1 MHPQHEAAARCDHRM
16 QPVDVWTPPFGVHLV
31 QLDRLDPQVTRDL
44 LVVRLG
50 SLGSDMLE
58 AMHGLDVDPT
68 AVSGPG
74 VTDAPALTLQ
84 QPLDDLLGQLGAFHQ
99 CPPTRGEFLP
109 TRLAAQP
116 LDVLVLAGP
125 RAMGDVACPLR
136 APTGTAQIGTRE
148 CAIVVTLWRE
158 RWIRHGIGLP
168 MGIGTDSATF
178 PSDFNCPVVIF
189 LQDYQFFVARVFG
202 AVRQESSGAQ
212 GLARNG
218 VGYPQIFSTDLEGL
232 CCKMD
237 LMLKS
242 NTHVTKGIEE

>member
-1 MHPQHEAAARCDHRM
+1 M

-189 LQDYQFFVARVFG
+189 LQDYPVNTLMGYFQSYTKRKQNDRLHG
-202 AVRQESSGAQ
+202 CRQPPLIKSASK
-212 GLARNG
+212 RNIMKRNI
-218 VGYPQIFSTDLEGL
+218 YKQIF
-232 CCKMD
+232 
-237 LMLKS
+237 
-242 NTHVTKGIEE
+242 N